1 MIPYI
6 ATAYQDVEMTP
17 LGLNWNELNCQN
29 DTQGECVH
37 LRCPAASYTSG
48 AVWRLTCD
56 PE

>member
-29 DTQGECVH
+29 DN
-37 LRCPAASYTSG
+37 
-48 AVWRLTCD
+48 
-56 PE
+56 